1 MRKLLVALLLLAV
14 LAGVVLFTDAGRPVV
29 KWRVEHS
36 LVEAGMSER
45 RADCMA
51 DRMVDRL
58 SIGQL
63 WELRQAMQ
71 PREGEP
77 EEAGN
82 FGEVVKR
89 LRRTDDFETVS
100 VVGTSAALCAV
111 GIG

>member
-1 MRKLLVALLLLAV
+1 MRKLLVALLLLVV
-14 LAGVVLFTDAGRPVV
+14 LAGAALFTGYARPVV

-36 LVEAGMSER
+36 LIEAGMSEK

-51 DRMVDRL
+51 GRMVDRL

-63 WELRQAMQ
+63 WDLRQAMQ

-77 EEAGN
+77 EQADS

-100 VVGTSAALCAV
+100 VIGTSAALCAV

>member
-14 LAGVVLFTDAGRPVV
+14 LAGLVLFTDLGRPVV
-29 KWRVEHS
+29 KWQVERT
-36 LVEAGMSER
+36 LVSSGMSET

-51 DRMVDRL
+51 GRMVDRL

-63 WELRQAMQ
+63 WDLRQAMQ

-77 EEAGN
+77 EEADT

-100 VVGTSAALCAV
+100 VVGTSAALCAA